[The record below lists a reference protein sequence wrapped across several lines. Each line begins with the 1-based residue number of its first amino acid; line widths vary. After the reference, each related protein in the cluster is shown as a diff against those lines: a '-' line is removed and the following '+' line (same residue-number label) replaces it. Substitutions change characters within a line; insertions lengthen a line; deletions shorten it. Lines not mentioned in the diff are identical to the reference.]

1 MVFSPSS
8 LILTNYFLPL
18 NEALGV
24 FISMRLFPTIFLII
38 FSCYSLAHKNTG
50 LIIKEDG
57 TLVGLPQAYEPTS
70 FDLKTFTVEVAGKT
84 LSIPE
89 CVKHKVGV
97 NGKGDYS
104 LDFSASWYH
113 NSTTLPPYI
122 KVNVIPTN
130 GKFEYHMLF
139 NLDNLELIGA
149 KKTDKWSDIIG
160 FRHSR
165 VPIEF
170 SGDCLKSIK
179 IVPAK

>member
-1 MVFSPSS
+1 V
-8 LILTNYFLPL
+8 
-18 NEALGV
+18 ALGV
-24 FISMRLFPTIFLII
+24 LIGMRLFSTIFII
-38 FSCYSLAHKNTG
+38 FFSCYSLAHKNTG

-57 TLVGLPQAYEPTS
+57 VLVGLPQAYEPSS
-70 FDLKTFTVEVAGKT
+70 FDHKTFTLEVAGKT
-84 LSIPE
+84 MLIPE
-89 CVKHKVGV
+89 CVKQKIGLYD
-97 NGKGDYS
+97 KGGYS
-104 LDFSASWYH
+104 LDISASWYH

-122 KVNVIPTN
+122 KINVTPKN
-130 GKFEYHMLF
+130 GKFEYHMLV

-149 KKTDKWSDIIG
+149 KKTDKWSDTIG

>member
-1 MVFSPSS
+1 
-8 LILTNYFLPL
+8 
-18 NEALGV
+18 
-24 FISMRLFPTIFLII
+24 MRLFSTIILII
-38 FSCYSLAHKNTG
+38 FSGYSLAHKNTG
-50 LIIKEDG
+50 LEIQSDG
-57 TLVGLPQAYEPTS
+57 ALFGLPKAYEPSS
-70 FDLKTFTVEVAGKT
+70 FDLKTFTVEVAGKK

-89 CVKHKVGV
+89 CVKHKIGV
-97 NGKGDYS
+97 SKKGDYA

-122 KVNVIPTN
+122 KINVIPTN

-139 NLDNLELIGA
+139 NLDNLELISA

-179 IVPAK
+179 IVSAK